1 MAVNMT
7 MHYHHYM
14 LTTLVSIRCV
24 ISILTYYIYRR
35 QLIIIID
42 LLRNT

>member
-14 LTTLVSIRCV
+14 LTTLVSIHC
-24 ISILTYYIYRR
+24 IILCYV
-35 QLIIIID
+35 
-42 LLRNT
+42 N